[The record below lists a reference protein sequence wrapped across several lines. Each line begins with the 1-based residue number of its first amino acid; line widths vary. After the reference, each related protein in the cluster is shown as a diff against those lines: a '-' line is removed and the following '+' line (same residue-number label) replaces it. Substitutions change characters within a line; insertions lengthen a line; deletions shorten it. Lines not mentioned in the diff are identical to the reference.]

1 MERTVSVPGKLF
13 LCGEYAVL
21 WGGTARVA
29 AVGPRLSGHVRRRDD
44 REVHVVLQSGRV
56 RGRATPLGAN
66 WVGEIPDEFIFAA
79 RAIDAVLGAHGRE
92 CLGFEVALSPSPQA
106 PDGRKLGFGGS
117 ARASL
122 LTAELGRYILEER
135 FDPLKLAL
143 LAHASAQSRLGS
155 GADVAAVFAG
165 GVIRYRRYSLDAL
178 LSSSASGQLFS
189 GLAQAPPVDLR
200 RLPVPRLNLAY
211 AFTGQSASTPALI
224 AEVERRIPYDARVQF
239 VLDSDQIGEG
249 LEQAMV
255 TGDFASLRQTVSELQ
270 ALLCSLGGLQNE
282 AMRRVVAIAR
292 SYEGAAKMSG
302 AGRGDGC
309 ILFSPDPEA
318 QSAMIEGLRARGFWT
333 TVLEVESGLRGELHA
348 DEKLR
353 SWLNAG

>member
-1 MERTVSVPGKLF
+1 DRLGLRGARGAPLLARRRCTADLRALVLSTPVRGTALLPYVRAVERTVSVPGKLF
-13 LCGEYAVL
+13 LGGEYAVL

-66 WVGEIPDEFIFAA
+66 WVGEIPDEFVFAA
-79 RAIDAVLGAHGRE
+79 RALDAVLAAHGRE

-165 GVIRYRRYSLDAL
+165 GVIRYRRYSLNAL

-189 GLAQAPPVDLR
+189 GLAQAPPGDLR
-200 RLPVPRLNLAY
+200 RLPGPPPDPASPLPSH
-211 AFTGQSASTPALI
+211 SASPPAP
-224 AEVERRIPYDARVQF
+224 ARAGEARRPF
-239 VLDSDQIGEG
+239 
-249 LEQAMV
+249 
-255 TGDFASLRQTVSELQ
+255 
-270 ALLCSLGGLQNE
+270 
-282 AMRRVVAIAR
+282 
-292 SYEGAAKMSG
+292 
-302 AGRGDGC
+302 
-309 ILFSPDPEA
+309 
-318 QSAMIEGLRARGFWT
+318 
-333 TVLEVESGLRGELHA
+333 
-348 DEKLR
+348 
-353 SWLNAG
+353 